1 MGFFGKSWTEQKIE
15 ALEGSMQELTRHILE
30 TRNQNYNLQAWI
42 NYLNSESVKQQ
53 QTMQEMAAKLRNAPL
68 SKAEIK
74 ELIDSHYAFD
84 HIIGRIKQIEQKI
97 DILSALKTQPAV
109 QAAPVEAQIPHP
121 AIQQLRV
128 RASPILEE
136 RKGSLLKEQLVK
148 RLVRNSK
155 DYIKSAMISLIK
167 KYGKLTAIQL
177 RDIIVDEQALCSRSS
192 FYRLLDELES
202 ESQLSAIEQGREK
215 LYLAHLAGKEKE
227 Q

>member
-1 MGFFGKSWTEQKIE
+1 MGFFGKSWAEQKIE
-15 ALEGSMQELTRHILE
+15 AIEGSMQELTRHLLE
-30 TRNQNYNLQAWI
+30 TKNENYNLHAWI
-42 NYLNSESVKQQ
+42 NYLNAESIKQQ
-53 QTMQEMAAKLRNAPL
+53 HLTQEIAEKLKNAPL
-68 SKAEIK
+68 SKVEIK

-84 HIIGRIKQIEQKI
+84 HIIGRIKHIEQKI
-97 DILSALKTQPAV
+97 DILSALKTQPAP
-109 QAAPVEAQIPHP
+109 QTAPVEAEVAHP

-128 RASPILEE
+128 RASPIFEE
-136 RKGSLLKEQLVK
+136 KKGSFLKEQLVK

-155 DYIKSAMISLIK
+155 DYIKSSMISLIK

-202 ESQLSAIEQGREK
+202 EGQLSALEQGREK
-215 LYLAHLAGKEKE
+215 MYLAHLAGREKE